1 MVKAAKKRKK
11 REEDESVEI
20 PEFDEVAYMTKEVEA
35 AKLAFVLIALSVV
48 VALLLFAITVAT
60 TLAIVAFFVGLL
72 ITFALP
78 RLVPLLPW
86 PKIDLS
92 KFERKDWISHGGTFM
107 FAWLAFW
114 ILFLNVPFVDVTPPT
129 ITGVS
134 AWNGAA
140 ATAPMGDDP
149 TFTVVQSLKYAGK
162 NITVNATVLE
172 NSNALSVEF
181 QVNGTAVAVSRVAGT
196 PVYSA
201 TFRSGQGAEPKV
213 RIFATDG
220 AGHTVEYDF
229 KISVT

>member
-11 REEDESVEI
+11 REEDESVEL
-20 PEFDEVAYMTKEVEA
+20 PDFDEVEYMKKEVEA

-48 VALLLFAITVAT
+48 VALLLFAITIAT

-92 KFERKDWISHGGTFM
+92 KFERKDWISHGGTFV

-134 AWNGAA
+134 VWNGVRD
-140 ATAPMGDDP
+140 TVAPANDWEFQDANN
-149 TFTVVQSLKYAGK
+149 LKYGGQR
-162 NITVNATVLE
+162 IRVNATVLE
-172 NSNALSVEF
+172 NSNTLSVEF
-181 QVNGTAVAVSRVAGT
+181 LVNGTAVAVSQVPGT
-196 PVYSA
+196 PTYYV
-201 TFRSGQGAEPKV
+201 TFASGTGGVPKV
-213 RIFATDG
+213 RIVASDG

-229 KISVT
+229 KITLT